1 MRKIVSASLHLES
14 NQEKISMSCVASKDN
29 ICAYVCE
36 NMEEGVLSLMIKDQ
50 KRLHGGKIF
59 LSHTRG
65 QVYFQHMKREKRIIW
80 ALPAQLDLRREA

>member
-36 NMEEGVLSLMIKDQ
+36 NMEEGVLSLMIKDRSSPEKGRQ
-50 KRLHGGKIF
+50 DELESKF
-59 LSHTRG
+59 CSESTRARAP
-65 QVYFQHMKREKRIIW
+65 V
-80 ALPAQLDLRREA
+80 PDLVTPGTHQAACP